1 LLSADLFCELKV
13 CSLEALMVH
22 SHKLSIDL
30 NASPGTPPQTRGLP
44 HTFCPRRVSQRLFP
58 VCTTWG
64 VKRRAKPDPVK
75 PRPIA
80 RHFCRAARNLRR
92 ANPTF
97 TVPSRFSSSMTSQ
110 NPSLLL
116 SADRADKSA
125 LFKVQVKLMFLT
137 RRPLLRYMRF
147 IAHPSIPASPANPKF
162 PSHGP
167 NSLAKTHK
175 DAKPLANCDFS

>member
-13 CSLEALMVH
+13 CSLEVLMVH

-30 NASPGTPPQTRGLP
+30 IASPGTPRKLGDFP
-44 HTFCPRRVSQRLFP
+44 HTFCPEESLKGSSPYVQP
-58 VCTTWG
+58 G

-80 RHFCRAARNLRR
+80 RHF
-92 ANPTF
+92 
-97 TVPSRFSSSMTSQ
+97 SSQ
-110 NPSLLL
+110 YRSLPL
-116 SADRADKSA
+116 SADRAGKSA
-125 LFKVQVKLMFLT
+125 LFKGQVKLMFLA